1 MSKVTGTSIKF
12 GKAQQ
17 QRDSAKSFQNDPT
30 IQNAVATVGLPV
42 RTFFQNLDCAF
53 VFDKAS
59 LQSLITIINATP
71 DSGLIMRLG
80 ASLNEPTTDPTRINK
95 PTLSI
100 FACTIDTTLDVY
112 QIIYPNP
119 AKPAETDGTE
129 HPGIVDLNT
138 ETIGGRGPIGFLNT

>member
-1 MSKVTGTSIKF
+1 MSKVTGTPIKF

-17 QRDSAKSFQNDPT
+17 QRDNAKSFQNNPA
-30 IQNAVATVGLPV
+30 IQAAIASAGLPE

-112 QIIYPNP
+112 QIIHL
-119 AKPAETDGTE
+119 AKPEDTDGTE

-138 ETIGGRGPIGFLNT
+138 ETIGGRGAIGFLNT